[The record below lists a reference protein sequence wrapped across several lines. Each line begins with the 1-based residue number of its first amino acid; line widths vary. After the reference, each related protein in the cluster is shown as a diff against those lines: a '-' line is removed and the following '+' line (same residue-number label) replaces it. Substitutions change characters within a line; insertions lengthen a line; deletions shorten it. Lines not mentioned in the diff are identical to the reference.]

1 MSQTPSE
8 PISPNT
14 PGTPG
19 KKRPMTT
26 MAKTPAA
33 GGLEEKTNKNKKR

>member
-26 MAKTPAA
+26 MAKTPA
-33 GGLEEKTNKNKKR
+33 GGLDEKTNKNKKR